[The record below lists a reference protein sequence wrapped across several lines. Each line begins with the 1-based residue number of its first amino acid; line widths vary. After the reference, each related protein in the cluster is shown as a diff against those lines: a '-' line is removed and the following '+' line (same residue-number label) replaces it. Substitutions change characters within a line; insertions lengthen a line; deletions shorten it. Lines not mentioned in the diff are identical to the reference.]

1 MILDIET
8 NTNKAGVI
16 NRTIRL
22 ILTRLDGAAFW
33 LLGIVY
39 EIFFNI
45 ASVELFSNATIR
57 SFYGRVQL
65 ILGIFMVFRLT
76 LVTLQ
81 AIVNPDITE
90 DKSEGFSAIIRRV
103 IIGLVLL
110 AVLTP
115 INIAGDASTLNDY
128 QIELNNNGLLFGT
141 LYSLQYR
148 ILENN
153 TLGNL
158 ILGTKAT
165 NENGYQKEAERIKRS
180 ANVFTASVVKAF
192 YRINLKEEKDRDDKD
207 PYATNRANWMCGVS
221 DDNIKEYLKVDSD
234 IAVLYSDD
242 YINKRCGS
250 ALADTVTFGVTDSS
264 RFVFTYIYF
273 VPLIVAAI
281 FLFIM
286 IGFTIDV
293 AVRAIK
299 IAVLRL
305 IAPIPIIAYMG
316 PKKGEES
323 FNAWTKAL
331 VSTYLDLFIRL
342 AVIYFITYLIQDIIV
357 NGVVFLNGDGIVGV
371 MSIIIIFLGLF
382 VFAKEAPKFIKDA
395 MGLKDN
401 GQGLFSGM
409 GTILAGAGIAAGTI
423 SSGLTGY
430 RAAKEE
436 NAESKFNTKH
446 PFLGGVRNVGA
457 GLVNSALGLGTG
469 AHAAITA
476 KSGEEAQAVRDAIN
490 ARNTRRA
497 GHATLLGGIGSNLYG
512 AVTGR
517 TLADKDTAQMEA
529 YDAANKAIGSFSDA
543 VKAEALKNGAYGYL
557 GSGFKDSSGRDIGFN
572 KDSKKGFRFNAAE
585 FSSALSHASGPTFT
599 VNGYNEVTGQN
610 ETVTISTASAT
621 SQVVDELTD
630 SQIDTWQ
637 DGITRAGGTKW
648 VDIVQGTGKLRA
660 DYDDVKSATKDLN
673 FGNFEFNP
681 DKRDTY
687 GKVRGE
693 AKRRATRYRTDM
705 KYVKRRANSNNSNK

>member
-1 MILDIET
+1 M
-8 NTNKAGVI
+8 
-16 NRTIRL
+16 
-22 ILTRLDGAAFW
+22 
-33 LLGIVY
+33 
-39 EIFFNI
+39 
-45 ASVELFSNATIR
+45 ASAELFSNATIR

-76 LVTLQ
+76 VVALQ
-81 AIVNPDITE
+81 AIVNPDQID
-90 DKSEGFSAIIRRV
+90 DKTTGGFSAIIKRI

-165 NENGYQKEAERIKRS
+165 TENGYQKEAERIKRS
-180 ANVFTASVVKAF
+180 ASVFTASIVKAF
-192 YRINLKEEKDRDDKD
+192 YRINLKEEKDRDKD
-207 PYATNRANWMCGVS
+207 DSASTNRANWMCGVS
-221 DDNIKEYLKVDSD
+221 DNDIKEYLKVDSD
-234 IAVLYSDD
+234 VSILYSDD

-250 ALADTVTFGVTDSS
+250 ALADTVTLGATDSS

-273 VPLIVAAI
+273 VPLVVGVI
-281 FLFIM
+281 FIFIM
-286 IGFTIDV
+286 LGFTIDV

-299 IAVLRL
+299 LAVLRL

-331 VSTYLDLFIRL
+331 VSTFLDLFIRL
-342 AVIYFITYLIQDIIV
+342 AVIYFITYLIQDMIV
-357 NGVVFLNGDGIVGV
+357 NGVVLMNGDDIIGV
-371 MSIIIIFLGLF
+371 MSIIIIWIGLF

-409 GTILAGAGIAAGTI
+409 GTIFAGAALGAGTI
-423 SSGLTGY
+423 SSGVTGY

-436 NAESKFNTKH
+436 NEDSRLAHSLPLLNNM
-446 PFLGGVRNVGA
+446 RNVGA
-457 GLVNSALGLGTG
+457 GLANAALGAGTG
-469 AHAAITA
+469 AKAALTA
-476 KSGEEAQAVRDAIN
+476 KPGQDAQAVRDAIN

-497 GHATLLGGIGSNLYG
+497 SHATFFGGIQSGLYG

-517 TLADKDTAQMEA
+517 SLADKDTATMEA
-529 YDAANKAIGSFSDA
+529 YDAASKAIGTYSDA
-543 VKAEALKNGAYGYL
+543 VKAEALKNGLYGTI
-557 GSGFKDSSGRDIGFN
+557 GSDFMDVNGVNLRDV
-572 KDSKKGFRFNAAE
+572 RFDAAE
-585 FSSALSHASGPTFT
+585 FRNAIAHASGST
-599 VNGYNEVTGQN
+599 VEVTDISGN
-610 ETVTISTASAT
+610 SYTISTAAAT
-621 SQVVDELTD
+621 DRIQDKLTD
-630 SQIDTWQ
+630 SQIDNWIG
-637 DGITRAGGTKW
+637 DG
-648 VDIVQGTGKLRA
+648 QGSGVHKADGDSWETAIGASGKLRA
-660 DYDDVKSATKDLN
+660 SLDDVQA
-673 FGNFEFNP
+673 
-681 DKRDTY
+681 
-687 GKVRGE
+687 
-693 AKRRATRYRTDM
+693 ATRGPIGSEIGFNSIKRSTFGSAKGAATRKATTYRTNM
-705 KYVKRRANSNNSNK
+705 KYVKRRANSQASKK